1 MKANLLESTGAVYLS
16 GPPLYCFGS
25 NTQASVFNK
34 QSPINPLYTGGSA
47 LNNRQTKLVT
57 SWGDGKAFSS
67 PVNQLLLSV
76 AGRDHRKLMEDE
88 HSHYLR
94 H

>member
-25 NTQASVFNK
+25 NTQASAFNK

-57 SWGDGKAFSS
+57 SWGDGKSIQQPSEPVTTLSS
-67 PVNQLLLSV
+67 W
-76 AGRDHRKLMEDE
+76 
-88 HSHYLR
+88 
-94 H
+94 